1 MLDPLYKYLNLL
13 KVDDI
18 YKLEIGVR
26 LCIKCT
32 QATHLTILNNS
43 LLPWI
48 KYIPTQPVVLHEERS
63 SGKQQ
68 KINTEK
74 DL

>member
-1 MLDPLYKYLNLL
+1 M
-13 KVDDI
+13 DDI
-18 YKLEIGVR
+18 YKLEIGKIMHKMHADNPPDNFKQ
-26 LCIKCT
+26 L
-32 QATHLTILNNS
+32 

-48 KYIPTQPVVLHEERS
+48 KYIPMQPVVLHEERS
-63 SGKQQ
+63 SSKQQ